1 MCDLLGSGSFF
12 VGRDTEL
19 TAHRH
24 TQTAA
29 VSASN
34 TEVIAA
40 EGMKNCIGPVIK
52 SNRKGEPLLEQGSI
66 SRV

>member
-52 SNRKGEPLLEQGSI
+52 K
-66 SRV
+66 